1 MLVIGITGGIAS
13 GKTSASNYLKSK
25 GCYVFNADYI
35 SKEILKNNTTIQKKL
50 LNKFG
55 NEIISNKKI
64 NSYKLAQVAFNNKK
78 NQKILN
84 NIFWP
89 EINKKLFQDIK
100 DKKKMFSIYIVD
112 AALIIES
119 KLYTKLDLTLLI
131 ISSKKNRMARI
142 IKKNQFNLEQAKK
155 IMNLQLPDNQ
165 KKQKA
170 DTLILNN
177 GSMNDFYNQL
187 DCFYNKITL
196 KE

>member
-1 MLVIGITGGIAS
+1 
-13 GKTSASNYLKSK
+13 
-25 GCYVFNADYI
+25 
-35 SKEILKNNTTIQKKL
+35 
-50 LNKFG
+50 
-55 NEIISNKKI
+55 
-64 NSYKLAQVAFNNKK
+64 
-78 NQKILN
+78 
-84 NIFWP
+84 
-89 EINKKLFQDIK
+89 DIK